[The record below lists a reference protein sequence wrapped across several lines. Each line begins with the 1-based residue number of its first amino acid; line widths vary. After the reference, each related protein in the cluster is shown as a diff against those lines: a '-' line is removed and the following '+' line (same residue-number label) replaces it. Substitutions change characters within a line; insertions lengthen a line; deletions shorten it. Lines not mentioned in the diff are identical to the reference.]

1 LRLTQKLGKLAV
13 FVQALITFPRWS
25 MVTRRTPVTSTRHLT
40 FTMRRLMNRLI
51 IPAVI
56 IISILSIFSSAS
68 AIQLKGEGYGC
79 TEKEAKKEAVAD
91 LSSAIEAE
99 VKTSFQTMI
108 KTYGDEVEK
117 CAKKVINIRSELPI
131 LGAEYEL
138 EPMQEE
144 ILATALLDSRNVIA
158 LYEEK
163 LRDIKKEI
171 KSSLKNLQ
179 NPGPAYAKYT
189 ELMHLQT
196 ELDQF
201 YKHKTVAMLLGSSN
215 IPLLNITE
223 SDIRNRL
230 QSLENSVD
238 SIKMGARLI
247 SKGITEKK
255 IFIHPPTTK
264 CSNEITQFAGI
275 VKDRLSVCLNTV
287 QSPKNADYSI
297 IGNYEIL
304 KQGIELTCR
313 LVDGSFN
320 TLKTRVVK
328 LLPESYKDYE
338 IEPKTVSF
346 DRLLHEG
353 IVVSNNFRVEIS
365 TNKGKKNLL
374 FKNKE
379 ELELLVKSNRSC
391 HFYIVGHIIKSKEKY
406 SYLVEIQ
413 DVPGKRRFVY
423 YLNADDINRWVSLGK
438 FETTAPLGVESIQL
452 IASNKDLK
460 DSLPKCR
467 YDKNT
472 GLCLISTDPEKGVIK
487 TRGLKPV
494 YDKKNK
500 VISAEAAL
508 MFTTMKA
515 GN

>member
-1 LRLTQKLGKLAV
+1 
-13 FVQALITFPRWS
+13 
-25 MVTRRTPVTSTRHLT
+25 
-40 FTMRRLMNRLI
+40 MNKLI
-51 IPAVI
+51 IPVVI
-56 IISILSIFSSAS
+56 IVFILSIFSSAS

-91 LSSAIEAE
+91 LSSAIETE
-99 VKTSFQTMI
+99 VKTSLQTMVKI
-108 KTYGDEVEK
+108 YGDEVEK
-117 CAKKVINIRSELPI
+117 CAKKVIDIRSELPI
-131 LGAEYEL
+131 LGAEYRL
-138 EPMQEE
+138 LPVQEE
-144 ILATALLDSRNVIA
+144 ILATALLDSRKVIA

-215 IPLLNITE
+215 IPVLNITE

-230 QSLENSVD
+230 QSLENRVD
-238 SIKMGARLI
+238 SIEMGAKLI
-247 SKGITEKK
+247 SKGINEKK
-255 IFIHPPTTK
+255 IFIYPPAAK
-264 CSNEITQFAGI
+264 DSNEITQFAGI
-275 VKDRLSVCLNTV
+275 VRDRLSVCLNTV

-304 KQGIELTCR
+304 KHGIELTCR
-313 LVDGSFN
+313 LLDGSFN
-320 TLKTRVVK
+320 ILKTRVIK

-338 IEPKTVSF
+338 IKPKSISF

-353 IVVSNNFRVEIS
+353 IVVSNNFRIEIS

-379 ELELLVKSNRSC
+379 ELELLIKSNRSC
-391 HFYIVGHIIKSKEKY
+391 HFYIVGHIIKSKGKY

-438 FETTAPLGVESIQL
+438 FETTAPFGVESIQL

-460 DSLPKCR
+460 ESLPPCR

-472 GLCLISTDPEKGVIK
+472 GLCLISNDPEQGVIT
-487 TRGLKPV
+487 TRGLKPA
-494 YDKKNK
+494 YKKNE

-515 GN
+515 GNHLP